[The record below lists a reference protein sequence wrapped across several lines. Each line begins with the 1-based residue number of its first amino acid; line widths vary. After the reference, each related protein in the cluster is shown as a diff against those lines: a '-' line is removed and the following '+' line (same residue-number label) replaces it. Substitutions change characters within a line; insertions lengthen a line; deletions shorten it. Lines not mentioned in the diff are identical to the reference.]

1 MREETLQVGS
11 IGAKIEV
18 VIQEFDNDTNTDIP
32 ANLSSATTLTVSLK
46 RPDNTTVSKAGIL
59 STDGYDGKMYIIT
72 EVDDINVEGTYYV
85 QSHVISSNW
94 NGYSS
99 IGNFEVHDNL

>member
-1 MREETLQVGS
+1 LV
-11 IGAKIEV
+11 
-18 VIQEFDNDTNTDIP
+18 QEFDNDTNTDSP
-32 ANLSSATTLTVSLK
+32 ANLSSATTLTIQLK

-59 STDGYDGKMYIIT
+59 STDGYDGKMYIVT
-72 EVDDINVEGTYYV
+72 ETDDINVEGTYYV
-85 QSHVISSNW
+85 QGRVISAGW